1 LSSSLDSL
9 RRLARAGVAL
19 QARAEAEPLRWFDRL
34 PHQQAFME
42 ATPKNGAAKK
52 LLRTGN
58 RLGKTTAGAE
68 ETIHYAMGSH
78 PYDPREPIAE
88 QWVITSSW
96 KQSLSVQEALWKFAP
111 REALEPGQR
120 FDRKTGFGQ
129 HNPSLIF
136 SNGAVVRIRTAK
148 QDTMDLTSAQVGRV
162 WFDEPPRNER
172 IYGECLARTRTAG
185 GMIAITMTPINAP
198 TEWIRDYVSDGRI
211 ADLHYP
217 LTPEAMVH
225 TRSGRRYRTDDGREC
240 DAQWIE
246 EIRAET
252 PAHEVPVTIDGE
264 WECRL
269 TDRWFSAFVSDPKA
283 EGSHVLTEL
292 PDEDWDL
299 SIGIDHGTGNA
310 NQIAILLA
318 VSRLPG
324 PTGYRRMIVLDEA
337 WSPGMTSPEQDAR
350 EIVSMLRRWGWR
362 WGDLHRVY
370 GDIPATN
377 DDGSRKGNLDIED
390 ALRRELGLRSR
401 RQLKPRI
408 WSAKRGRGR
417 GAGSKRL
424 GLLWLH
430 RRLVERNLLVYS
442 RCHRVIASLDKWCAE
457 PKSEHMHPIDALIY
471 ACLDPIRRGPVS
483 AGAPGRPMLA
493 VR

>member
-1 LSSSLDSL
+1 M
-9 RRLARAGVAL
+9 V
-19 QARAEAEPLRWFDRL
+19 
-34 PHQQAFME
+34 
-42 ATPKNGAAKK
+42 
-52 LLRTGN
+52 
-58 RLGKTTAGAE
+58 
-68 ETIHYAMGSH
+68 
-78 PYDPREPIAE
+78 
-88 QWVITSSW
+88 
-96 KQSLSVQEALWKFAP
+96 
-111 REALEPGQR
+111 
-120 FDRKTGFGQ
+120 
-129 HNPSLIF
+129 
-136 SNGAVVRIRTAK
+136 
-148 QDTMDLTSAQVGRV
+148 
-162 WFDEPPRNER
+162 
-172 IYGECLARTRTAG
+172 
-185 GMIAITMTPINAP
+185 AITMTPINAP
-198 TEWIRDYVSDGRI
+198 TEWIREYVSDGKI

-240 DAQWIE
+240 DAEWIE
-246 EIRAET
+246 EIRIET
-252 PAHEVPVTIDGE
+252 PAHEIPVTIDGE

-269 TDRWFSAFVSDPKA
+269 TDRWFSAFVSDSSA
-283 EGSHVLTEL
+283 EGSHVLQEL

-299 SIGIDHGTGNA
+299 SIGIDHGTGNG

-362 WGDLHRVY
+362 WSDLHRVY
-370 GDIPATN
+370 GDIPAT
-377 DDGSRKGNLDIED
+377 DDAGVRKGNLDIED

-417 GAGSKRL
+417 GAGSKRV

-442 RCHRVIASLDKWCAE
+442 RCHRLIAALDKWCAE
-457 PKSEHMHPIDALIY
+457 PKSPHMHPIDALIY
-471 ACLDPIRRGPVS
+471 ASLDPMRRGPVA
-483 AGAPGRPMLA
+483 AGAPGRPLLA